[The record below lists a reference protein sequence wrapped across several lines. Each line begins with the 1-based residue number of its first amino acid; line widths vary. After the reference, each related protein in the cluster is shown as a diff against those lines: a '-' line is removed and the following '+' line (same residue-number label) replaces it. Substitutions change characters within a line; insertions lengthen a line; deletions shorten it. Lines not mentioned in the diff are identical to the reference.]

1 MNFGSQEIVP
11 DQKTGGVGFA
21 VQIEGLV
28 SQETAME
35 SILAILA
42 SLAGR

>member
-1 MNFGSQEIVP
+1 VNFSSQEIVP
-11 DQKTGGVGFA
+11 DQKTRGIGFG

-28 SQETAME
+28 SQKAAME